1 MDVKY
6 KNKCFVIWLVK
17 RIWPLW
23 LWTEKPSSHNI
34 LQSHTCKKKKP
45 TKFDPLNKCAKNFM
59 PFYMLNEVINLT
71 CISLLKWLN
80 TSVYHMTY
88 IISKR
93 YIHFL
98 PTNLLQTCNPKCLIL
113 LCILD
118 FLCFPMHM
126 VRHVVSSLLLMWY
139 NLINIYFL

>member
-6 KNKCFVIWLVK
+6 KKNALWFDWWNVFDLYDYGLKSHQVI
-17 RIWPLW
+17 IYY
-23 LWTEKPSSHNI
+23 N
-34 LQSHTCKKKKP
+34 HTHVKKKP
-45 TKFDPLNKCAKNFM
+45 TKFDPLNKCAKTFM

-126 VRHVVSSLLLMWY
+126 VRHV
-139 NLINIYFL
+139 FLVYSWCDII